1 MTSYLFY
8 LSKVQLAMQQL
19 LSIFFR
25 IFIDSI
31 YVCLCVQNKWVFL
44 VARTALKRE
53 FFYSLVS
60 GAISPR
66 PLVIKNEVFFT
77 WIIVQVTKTTNNVK
91 SRVPILAT
99 LGSVYSPCDAIS
111 VMLRIK

>member
-53 FFYSLVS
+53 FLYSLVS

-99 LGSVYSPCDAIS
+99 LGSVYSHR
-111 VMLRIK
+111 VMLSL